1 MKTIKSIVSITL
13 TAVLCLII
21 AVSSVSYVSALSK
34 PKAPSRVLYRSDYA
48 IEEHCLTFKPSP
60 SGATGYQVQVRDSNG
75 KITLNNF
82 YKSTERSKS
91 FYKLDGEYVL
101 WNFNKHIKDGQFY
114 NIKVRAF
121 NANDYKS
128 GKPNNAKYSGWSSTY
143 AAETV
148 TGAKAVRINNKKA
161 VKISWNK
168 TKRATCYTLR
178 FAFLDNTSV
187 IKHKTIK
194 GNCFKTSKIFGIP
207 MKEVKTISLE
217 IIPVK
222 LSGKAYSGAAWKMHN
237 LKIK

>member
-21 AVSSVSYVSALSK
+21 AVSSVPYVSALSK

-82 YKSTERSKS
+82 YKSTARSKS

-128 GKPNNAKYSGWSSTY
+128 GKPSNAKYSGWTSTY

-148 TGAKAVRINNKKA
+148 TGAKALRVNKNGGVR
-161 VKISWNK
+161 ISWNK
-168 TKRATCYTLR
+168 TKGATCYTLR
-178 FAFLDNTSV
+178 FAFVDNKAV
-187 IKHKTIK
+187 RLGKTIK
-194 GNCFKTSKIFGIP
+194 ETNISLSKIGN
-207 MKEVKTISLE
+207 VSLKNAKKITME
-217 IIPVK
+217 IVPVK
-222 LSGKAYSGAAWKMHN
+222 ITKLAYHGADWKFHK
-237 LKIK
+237 LVIK